1 MRDTQEKTEPVSSVF
16 FFVRAVGD
24 AGPYRDMREFPVQS
38 SYVLAGHAGPAAFNR
53 STPSNRRRG

>member
-1 MRDTQEKTEPVSSVF
+1 MRDTQEKTEPLSSV

-38 SYVLAGHAGPAAFNR
+38 SYVLAGHAGPALQD
-53 STPSNRRRG
+53 PIGKPL